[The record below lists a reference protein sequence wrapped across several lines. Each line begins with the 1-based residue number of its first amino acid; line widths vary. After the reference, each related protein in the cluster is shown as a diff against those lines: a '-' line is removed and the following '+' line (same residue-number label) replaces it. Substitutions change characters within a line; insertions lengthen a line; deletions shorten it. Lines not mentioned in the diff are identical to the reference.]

1 MQKTQ
6 HFTQLI
12 VWQKAHQLILSIY
25 RLTKTF
31 PKDELFCLTS
41 QLRRS
46 ATSVPANIAEGY
58 RKRTIPDKSK
68 FFNIAQGSLD
78 ETHYYLILAKDL
90 GYGDTTL
97 LIESLDE
104 VSRLL
109 NAYYKAIKTKR

>member
-1 MQKTQ
+1 MQKSQ

-25 RLTKTF
+25 RLTKCF

-41 QLRRS
+41 QIRRS

-68 FFNIAQGSLD
+68 FLNIAQGSLD

-90 GYGDTTL
+90 GYGDTIE
-97 LIESLDE
+97 LIENLEE
-104 VSRLL
+104 VSRIL
-109 NAYYKAIKTKR
+109 NAYYKAIEAQR

>member
-12 VWQKAHQLILSIY
+12 VWQKAHKLVLSVY
-25 RLTKTF
+25 QLTKSF

-58 RKRTIPDKSK
+58 RKRTLPDKSK
-68 FFNIAQGSLD
+68 FLNIAQGSLD
-78 ETHYYLILAKDL
+78 ETHYYLILAHDL
-90 GYGDTTL
+90 GYADTITL
-97 LIESLDE
+97 QSNLDE

-109 NAYYKAIKTKR
+109 NAYYGAIEAKK